1 MKKTNCSSKEAELV
15 PGARMP
21 VKIKTLTVLKHPME
35 LVWITTRDRLPEIVP
50 LLDDIESVTV
60 HSREE
65 KPGGIVKL
73 VNVWKACPKLPAIVT
88 SYLRPEMLAWND
100 YAEWSR
106 RNFQCNWRMEAHFYA
121 DRIKCSGITRYEPA
135 MGGRGTRI
143 TFVTNIELATHDLPG
158 VPAVLEGA
166 VSKAIEFFAAVLV
179 PQNFR
184 KVAHAIGGLL
194 DTKPAHG
201 KATSTKG

>member
-1 MKKTNCSSKEAELV
+1 
-15 PGARMP
+15 
-21 VKIKTLTVLKHPME
+21 
-35 LVWITTRDRLPEIVP
+35 LPEIVP

-60 HSREE
+60 QSREE
-65 KPGGIVKL
+65 KPDGTVKL

-88 SYLRPEMLAWND
+88 SHLRPEMLAWSD
-100 YAEWSR
+100 HAEWSG
-106 RNFQCNWRMEAHFYA
+106 RNFQCNWRMKPHFYA
-121 DRIKCSGITRYEPA
+121 DRINCSGATRYEPA

-143 TFVTNIELATHDLPG
+143 TFVSNIELSTRDLPG
-158 VPAVLEGA
+158 VPAVLESA
-166 VSKAIEFFAAVLV
+166 VSKAIEFFVTVLV